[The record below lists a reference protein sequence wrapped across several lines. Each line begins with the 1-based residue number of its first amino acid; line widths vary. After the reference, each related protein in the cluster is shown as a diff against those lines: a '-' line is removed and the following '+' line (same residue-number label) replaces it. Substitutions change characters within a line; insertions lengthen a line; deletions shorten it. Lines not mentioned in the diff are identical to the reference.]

1 MPSGVRYITASCD
14 GGYNG
19 AVLPWTASVRRAVI
33 AMALFAGG
41 CAGADTGAPAAAPQS
56 AALPSTSP
64 AAIVPVAPRAAPSG
78 IKLDPERSADDITFS
93 LNTPVRRGGTAI
105 AIGRTAPNAQCTIA
119 VRYEPAP
126 VAAGLDAKAADGS
139 GSVSWSWTV
148 DARTSPGSW
157 PIEVTCVLVSGQRT
171 VARETLVV
179 E

>member
-56 AALPSTSP
+56 AALPWSSP
-64 AAIVPVAPRAAPSG
+64 AATVPVAPRAAPSG
-78 IKLDPERSADDITFS
+78 IKLDQERSADDITLA
-93 LNTPVRRGGTAI
+93 LNAPVRRGGTAI
-105 AIGRTAPNAQCTIA
+105 ATSRTAPNAQCTIA

-126 VAAGLDAKAADGS
+126 TADALGAKSADGS

-148 DARTSPGSW
+148 DASTSPGAW
-157 PIEVTCVLVSGQRT
+157 PIEVTCALPSGQRT